1 MKNQK
6 AKKIIIK
13 NQRAQYKTRRAQTVE
28 ADLIGFDDCPPDD
41 YGPDHWLDDVLS
53 GRRTLINSW
62 PTIEAPDQSNSRA
75 FWPFVETGI

>member
-41 YGPDHWLDDVLS
+41 YGPDHWLDDVLT
-53 GRRTLINSW
+53 GRRTLVNS
-62 PTIEAPDQSNSRA
+62 
-75 FWPFVETGI
+75 